1 MGALVF
7 LGMGALVF
15 LRMGA
20 LVFLRMG
27 ALVFL
32 RMGALVRNKMRIAPP
47 HTPPHIAPHPTAVL
61 LCNTTTLWSATIRA
75 SHLFDLQS
83 YALSLSQRITPEVT
97 KVQRSKMKISI

>member
-20 LVFLRMG
+20 LVFLGMG

-47 HTPPHIAPHPTAVL
+47 HTHFPIL
-61 LCNTTTLWSATIRA
+61 LHTPLCCYAIQQHCGL
-75 SHLFDLQS
+75 LQ
-83 YALSLSQRITPEVT
+83 
-97 KVQRSKMKISI
+97 